1 MAITKVIREA
11 ARYAKNNAP
20 KRVSAKNSRKA
31 ANDAKKR
38 GTTRRTEKSLAD
50 KAELRKTQREKIST
64 KLTKTPPK
72 NSKDLAK
79 LKADIAKTNRTMT
92 TAQLAKKFPKSKAAK
107 KSLLRKY
114 GIPLGVISSILAGS
128 TLLNKNEKVAKKVV
142 AKPAAKKEEPMKRRF
157 RAGPTAG
164 SGLGGQRRS
173 GTLRGKNVVA
183 NPPKRK
189 NEDTAKRP
197 RRPSG
202 PSMTSMVAKAPKPRN
217 KNVTK
222 RPKRP
227 SKQGSFGR

>member
-1 MAITKVIREA
+1 MVARVIREA
-11 ARYAKNNAP
+11 VRYAKNNAP

-31 ANDAKKR
+31 ANEAKKR
-38 GTTRRTEKSLAD
+38 GTIRRTEEVKP
-50 KAELRKTQREKIST
+50 KRK
-64 KLTKTPPK
+64 PPV
-72 NSKDLAK
+72 KDVV
-79 LKADIAKTNRTMT
+79 
-92 TAQLAKKFPKSKAAK
+92 PKSKAAK

-114 GIPLGVISSILAGS
+114 GVPASIIAGVLTGS

-183 NPPKRK
+183 NPPK
-189 NEDTAKRP
+189 
-197 RRPSG
+197 
-202 PSMTSMVAKAPKPRN
+202 PRN
-217 KNVTK
+217 KDTAK

>member
-1 MAITKVIREA
+1 MVARVIREA
-11 ARYAKNNAP
+11 VRYAKNNAP

-50 KAELRKTQREKIST
+50 KAKALKTRREKINT
-64 KLTKTPPK
+64 KLTKTPPR
-72 NSKDLAK
+72 NSKELAK
-79 LKADIAKTNRTMT
+79 VKADIAKTKRKPPKGIPIPNKTMT

-183 NPPKRK
+183 NPPK
-189 NEDTAKRP
+189 
-197 RRPSG
+197 
-202 PSMTSMVAKAPKPRN
+202 PRN
-217 KNVTK
+217 KDTAK

>member
-31 ANDAKKR
+31 ANEAKKR
-38 GTTRRTEKSLAD
+38 GTIRRTEEVKP
-50 KAELRKTQREKIST
+50 KRK
-64 KLTKTPPK
+64 PPV
-72 NSKDLAK
+72 KDVV
-79 LKADIAKTNRTMT
+79 
-92 TAQLAKKFPKSKAAK
+92 PKSKAAK

-114 GIPLGVISSILAGS
+114 GVPASIIAGVLTGS
-128 TLLNKNEKVAKKVV
+128 TLLNKNEKVAKKPV
-142 AKPAAKKEEPMKRRF
+142 AKKEEPMKRRF

-183 NPPKRK
+183 NPPK
-189 NEDTAKRP
+189 
-197 RRPSG
+197 
-202 PSMTSMVAKAPKPRN
+202 PRN
-217 KNVTK
+217 KDTAK